1 VGFSDGRFSLIT
13 ENDVFW
19 GNQVYGN
26 NTDMY
31 RTAALEAGYR
41 LDNGMVLTTGFK
53 LYTGNPG
60 TTQKERDSNIIGKDG
75 SYKPNKQGIYNPAK
89 ITNKDWKL
97 GAAYGGIRYRGRQ
110 MQFGANSEAILDF
123 IQNNFHRLFFIASP
137 DFPWNVNAPTY
148 GYYNYSSYNPYS
160 LY

>member
-1 VGFSDGRFSLIT
+1 VK
-13 ENDVFW
+13 ENLGSTRAVVDEAVE
-19 GNQVYGN
+19 V
-26 NTDMY
+26 
-31 RTAALEAGYR
+31 LEAGYR

-60 TTQKERDSNIIGKDG
+60 TTKQERDDITLRD
-75 SYKPNKQGIYNPAK
+75 PNLTPSIHGIYDPAK
-89 ITNKDWKL
+89 IDNENWKL

-110 MQFGANSEAILDF
+110 VQFGANSEAILHA
-123 IQNNFHRLFFIASP
+123 IQNNFHRLFFIGSP